1 MLIFVLTILDFC
13 NFKLNVHLYQPE
25 VYSHVFKTKERDKK
39 NCVLFYVISGDQD
52 ELRVKTSASTA

>member
-39 NCVLFYVISGDQD
+39 KTVFYFMSFQGTKMSYV
-52 ELRVKTSASTA
+52 